1 MSKIESAINVNSY
14 ANINGNNSSDSDGNN
29 NLYKVKLAFSPQ
41 ELGVK
46 ADRPQTIVLTEQQVE
61 SKIFQKFGFNPKNRL
76 QMEMLKLRFDT
87 KNSPYSEIDWNK
99 GKFVAQ
105 LNSDGHYE
113 ITVGLREKTLEA
125 LEGRLINAP
134 ANKGNNANLSDTTAS
149 RTGYDA
155 SRLKQKQL
163 QQSLP
168 KPDLTGLTPEQ
179 KELVLDLTQV
189 GLSVVGIFD
198 PTGIAD
204 GADAV
209 ISLGRG
215 DYWGAGISALGIIPY
230 LGDIAKIG
238 KLPKLLKIIDNV
250 VAMAKADG
258 KFAKVVEP
266 LLKGLKN
273 AIDKLPI
280 EKLPNWA
287 KEPIRSL
294 KNKIDDFFSSAAKNL
309 DETKPTLPPDPNRV
323 PDGSPQRPKKKDDPE
338 KIRSLDRQNESAKTL
353 AENGYQVKQLPES
366 KIQGKKN
373 PDFEIEGRT
382 FDNYAPRE
390 TADASRIRSTF
401 RDKMKDG
408 QADRFVLNLDDSK
421 VTVEEMKKH
430 LEQYPLAGLKEII
443 IVKGGKAI
451 PFFPFTK

>member
-1 MSKIESAINVNSY
+1 MSKIEGAINVNSY
-14 ANINGNNSSDSDGNN
+14 VNNNGNNSSGNDGDN

-46 ADRPQTIVLTEQQVE
+46 GNRPQIIVLTEQQVE

-105 LNSDGHYE
+105 LNSNGQYE
-113 ITVGLREKTLEA
+113 IAVGLREKTLEA

-134 ANKGNNANLSDTTAS
+134 ANNGNNANIGDTAAS

-179 KELVLDLTQV
+179 QELVLDLTQV

-204 GADAV
+204 GADAL
-209 ISLGRG
+209 ISLKRG

-250 VAMAKADG
+250 VSMAKADG

-287 KEPIRSL
+287 KEPIQSL
-294 KNKIDDFFSSAAKNL
+294 KTKIDDFFSSAAKNL

-353 AENGYQVKQLPES
+353 AENGYRVKQLPES

-373 PDFEIEGRT
+373 PDFEIEGKF
-382 FDNYAPRE
+382 FDNYAPSGKAT
-390 TADASRIRSTF
+390 TARIDSELR
-401 RDKMKDG
+401 KKIGKG
-408 QADRFVLNLDDSK
+408 QAERFVLNLDDAS
-421 VTVEEMKKH
+421 VSIADMKKQ
-430 LEQYPLAGLKEII
+430 LEKFPIQGLKEII

-451 PFFPFTK
+451 PFYPFK

>member
-1 MSKIESAINVNSY
+1 MSKIESAINTNSY
-14 ANINGNNSSDSDGNN
+14 VNATGNNSSDTDGDN
-29 NLYKVKLAFSPQ
+29 NLYKVKLAFSPE

-46 ADRPQTIVLTEQQVE
+46 GGRPQTVALTEQQVE

-105 LNSDGHYE
+105 LNSKGQYE

-125 LEGRLINAP
+125 LEGRLINSPP
-134 ANKGNNANLSDTTAS
+134 ANNGNNGNLGDTAAS

-179 KELVLDLTQV
+179 RELVMDLTQV

-250 VAMAKADG
+250 VSMAKADG

-287 KEPIRSL
+287 KEPIQSL

-309 DETKPTLPPDPNRV
+309 DETKPTLPPDPNRI
-323 PDGSPQRPKKKDDPE
+323 PEGSPQRPKKKDDLE

-373 PDFEIEGRT
+373 PDFEIEGKF
-382 FDNYAPRE
+382 FDNYAPSGKAT
-390 TADASRIRSTF
+390 TARIDSELR
-401 RDKMKDG
+401 KKIAKG
-408 QADRFVLNLDDSK
+408 QAERFVLNLDDAS
-421 VTVEEMKKH
+421 VSIADMKKQ
-430 LEQYPLAGLKEII
+430 LEDFPIQGLKEII

-451 PFFPFTK
+451 PFYPFK